1 MNFTFKQA
9 QIRVE
14 KVRELLNQYNHEYY
28 VLDAPSVSDAT
39 YDSLL
44 RELIDLETKFP
55 EIVTPDSPTQRV
67 GGAPAESFKKTR
79 HKYQMLSLNDAFSEQ
94 ELYDWEK
101 RTLKLLREQP
111 IANSQKLEYFCEL
124 KIDGLSL
131 MLTYENGVLRT
142 GATRGDGL
150 VGEDVT
156 RNIKAIGSIPLT
168 LREIPN
174 HKSQIPNNIQN
185 SNSKIRALNSNF
197 KFQIS
202 NSIRERIDVRGEVF
216 MSNKV
221 FEAVN
226 AELAKKGEKIYANPR
241 NLAAGTLRQLD
252 PKVVRSRN
260 LDSYFYEVY
269 TDLGAKTHAE
279 KHEILAKMGLKTSE
293 HVRHCKNLREV
304 INTIRQWGEDRL
316 KLPFQV
322 DGVVIIVND
331 NKLYEALGSVGKAPR
346 GAIAYKFPAEQGTT
360 KIIDIVTNVGRTG
373 AITPVAIMEPV
384 RLAGTTV
391 TRATLHNEDEIN
403 RKDIRIGDTVVVQKA
418 GDIIPEVVQ
427 SLPDLRTGKEKKY
440 VFPRVCPI
448 CGGPVIRPEGEAV
461 ARCTAKNCFAIEI
474 QRISH
479 FVSRDAFNID
489 GLGEKIIEQLV
500 QEGLITDAADLFRL
514 TEGDV
519 EPLERFAEKSA
530 QNLIDS
536 IKSNTKITLN
546 RFLYALGIRFVGA
559 VTANDIAN
567 HFGTLEAIKK
577 AGQEE
582 LEAIEGVGPVAAQS
596 IYEWFRDSKNI
607 DLLNRLRA
615 YGVSVQQ
622 SKLKTQNS
630 KLKGLSFVITGSL
643 STMSREEAEQKI
655 RDLGGKATSSVSKN
669 TTYLVVGE
677 NPGSKLAK
685 AEALGVKVIGESELL
700 KLL

>member
-1 MNFTFKQA
+1 MRLTPKTEE
-9 QIRVE
+9 RV
-14 KVRELLNQYNHEYY
+14 KKIRELLNQYNHEYY
-28 VLDAPSVSDAT
+28 VLDQPTVSDAT
-39 YDSLL
+39 YDSLM
-44 RELIDLETKFP
+44 RELKELEGNSP
-55 EIVTPDSPTQRV
+55 QLVTSDSPTQRV
-67 GGAPAESFKKTR
+67 GGQPAKGFTKTR

-101 RTLKLLREQP
+101 RTLKLLKDVTSHGKP
-111 IANSQKLEYFCEL
+111 VTNIDYFCEL

-131 MLTYENGVLRT
+131 MLTYEKGILKT
-142 GATRGDGL
+142 GATRGDGK

-156 RNIKAIGSIPLT
+156 ANIKVIKSIPLS
-168 LREIPN
+168 L
-174 HKSQIPNNIQN
+174 IQN
-185 SNSKIRALNSNF
+185 SKFKIQNSGDS
-197 KFQIS
+197 
-202 NSIRERIDVRGEVF
+202 RIDVRGEVF
-216 MSNKV
+216 MSNEV

-226 AELAKKGEKIYANPR
+226 ADLAKSGEKIYANPR

-252 PKVVRSRN
+252 PKIVSQRK
-260 LDSYFYEVY
+260 LDSYIYEIY
-269 TDLGAKTHAE
+269 TEVGAKTHKE
-279 KHEILAKMGLKTSE
+279 KHEALADMGFKTSKY
-293 HVRHCKNLREV
+293 VRHCKDITSVIDYCREMG
-304 INTIRQWGEDRL
+304 IERAS
-316 KLPFQV
+316 LPFQV
-322 DGVVIIVND
+322 DGVVININ
-331 NKLYEALGSVGKAPR
+331 NNEIFEALGSVGKAPR
-346 GAIAYKFPAEQGTT
+346 GAIAFKFPAEQGTT

-384 RLAGTTV
+384 QLAGTTV
-391 TRATLHNEDEIN
+391 TRATLHNEDEIG

-427 SLPDLRTGKEKKY
+427 SLPNLRTGKEKKY
-440 VFPRVCPI
+440 VFPKVCPI

-474 QRISH
+474 QRIGH

-500 QEGLITDAADLFRL
+500 QEGLITDASDLFRL

-530 QNLIDS
+530 QNLVES

-567 HFGTLEAIKK
+567 HFGTLGAIQK
-577 AGQEE
+577 ASSEE
-582 LEAIEGVGPVAAQS
+582 LEAIPGVGPVAAKS
-596 IYEWFRDSKNI
+596 VYEWFRDPKNI
-607 DLLNRLRA
+607 ELL
-615 YGVSVQQ
+615 
-622 SKLKTQNS
+622 SKLKRYGVVIQYSKYKIQNT
-630 KLKGLSFVITGSL
+630 KLSGQSFVITGSL

-655 RDLGGKATSSVSKN
+655 RDLGGKATSTVSKN
-669 TTYLVVGE
+669 TTYLVAGE

-685 AEALGVKVIGESELL
+685 AKALGVKSITAKELLELL
-700 KLL
+700 K